1 MVTDAAAAPSPAAL
15 SGCGP
20 ATTSV
25 GRGRPRSSEADQAI
39 EASTLVLLEEEGFA
53 GMTMAGVAAR
63 AGVSTATLYRR
74 WPSKLDLVVGV
85 LARLGEDSPVID
97 TGSLAGDLTV
107 LLTTTATKLTGESG
121 RLFEGLV
128 GDGLRHPALS
138 DALRVQLLAPRRAV
152 LVAMLER
159 AAARGE
165 IPQPEDA
172 SVTISLIT
180 GALYERRLISGEPI
194 TPSTVRSLVT
204 LLLRALGCAP

>member
-1 MVTDAAAAPSPAAL
+1 MASVAVPL
-15 SGCGP
+15 SEAGQ

-25 GRGRPRSSEADQAI
+25 GRGRPRSSEADEAI
-39 EASTLVLLEEEGFA
+39 EASTLALLEEEGYA
-53 GMTMAGVAAR
+53 ALTMAGVAAR

-74 WPSKLDLVVGV
+74 WQSKLDLVVGV
-85 LARLGEDSPVID
+85 LARMSEDSPIID
-97 TGSLAGDLTV
+97 TGTLGGDLTV
-107 LLTTTATKLTGESG
+107 LLTNTATKLTGEGG

-128 GDGLRHPALS
+128 GDGLRHPVLS
-138 DALRVQLLAPRRAV
+138 DALRAQLLAPRRAA
-152 LVAMLER
+152 LVAMLDR

-165 IPQPEDA
+165 IPPPEDS

-204 LLLRALGCAP
+204 LLLRALGCGS